1 MNDVR
6 SEGVADIVFGKP
18 LTKRS
23 KGLELT
29 FSSFFLSYIYTDF
42 SFRFIGNF
50 FFHWYRSVR
59 QYK

>member
-6 SEGVADIVFGKP
+6 SEGVADVVFGKP

-50 FFHWYRSVR
+50 FFIGIG
-59 QYK
+59 Q